1 MLTTRRSLIAAGA
14 AAAAL
19 PCRPAWAQ
27 QIPTIRIGVL
37 TDMSGPYRDLG
48 GPLCV
53 ACVQQAAD
61 EFNAL
66 GRGFRVEVLAAD
78 HQNKADVGSAIAREW
93 FDQQG
98 VDAITDINNS
108 AVALALTSICVAKD
122 KAQLNTGAALSDLT
136 GKACTPNLV
145 HWTYDTWEQAHST
158 CTSMVREGGGDT
170 WFFLTA
176 DYAFGHAM
184 ERDATRFVQ
193 EAGGKVLGSAA
204 YPFPGTTDF
213 SSFLVRAQASGA
225 KVIGLC
231 NAGADTVNCIKQAHE
246 FGLSRGGVRLAGM
259 IVYINDVHA
268 MGLDTAQGLVLT
280 ETFYWDL
287 NDRTRAFTA
296 RVRPRLGGIVP
307 NMEQAGGYAGVLHY
321 LKAAV
326 EIGPQ
331 RAKAS
336 GRAAIETMK
345 RLPVD
350 DDCFGPGSIQAD
362 GQALHPAYLFE
373 VKPPARNAQAWD
385 YYDLRAT
392 TPADRAFRPL
402 GESDCPLVKT

>member
-158 CTSMVREGGGDT
+158 
-170 WFFLTA
+170 
-176 DYAFGHAM
+176 
-184 ERDATRFVQ
+184 
-193 EAGGKVLGSAA
+193 
-204 YPFPGTTDF
+204 
-213 SSFLVRAQASGA
+213 
-225 KVIGLC
+225 
-231 NAGADTVNCIKQAHE
+231 
-246 FGLSRGGVRLAGM
+246 
-259 IVYINDVHA
+259 
-268 MGLDTAQGLVLT
+268 
-280 ETFYWDL
+280 
-287 NDRTRAFTA
+287 
-296 RVRPRLGGIVP
+296 
-307 NMEQAGGYAGVLHY
+307 
-321 LKAAV
+321 
-326 EIGPQ
+326 
-331 RAKAS
+331 
-336 GRAAIETMK
+336 
-345 RLPVD
+345 
-350 DDCFGPGSIQAD
+350 
-362 GQALHPAYLFE
+362 
-373 VKPPARNAQAWD
+373 
-385 YYDLRAT
+385 
-392 TPADRAFRPL
+392 
-402 GESDCPLVKT
+402 